1 MPVIAL
7 ADLAIKKGLIR
18 QNPFE
23 DYEIS
28 MQETDR
34 SYLLKEAVEKLL
46 FLKPSKPKYEL
57 VKDIFIFSCF
67 TGLSY
72 IDVKS

>member
-34 SYLLKEAVEKLL
+34 SYLLKEAGKIVI
-46 FLKPSKPKYEL
+46 LKTL
-57 VKDIFIFSCF
+57 
-67 TGLSY
+67 
-72 IDVKS
+72 